1 MSTVTTR
8 RTVEDYAA
16 ELRRMQDGDSL
27 EDFLFVDAI
36 AMDKVEFA
44 ASPCGDSDAD
54 RLAEVRDIIAALRI
68 VRAETRAR
76 RAALREAA
84 SR

>member
-16 ELRRMQDGDSL
+16 ELRRVQDSDSF
-27 EDFLFVDAI
+27 EDFLFVEAT

-44 ASPCGDSDAD
+44 AEAYDSSDAE